1 MNASSFS
8 GWSGSWDSVPAALV
22 SSAMDLNLS
31 RIQPVR
37 VGRRMHAMCGIL
49 TFISS
54 RGDAAG
60 YRQAVSDA
68 LESLHHRGPDDT
80 GVEVFG
86 RDVIFA
92 HKRLFHPVTPDGLFL
107 ASEKKPLL
115 PFAPSAQAGD
125 AGVETAGLSHY
136 LTLQYVPEP
145 GTLHQ
150 GIGRVGSGECFTYRA
165 GGVFATRRYY
175 QPRFRP
181 APTAN
186 PEDLYRKIQDT
197 LRESGRI

>member
-68 LESLHHRGPDDT
+68 LESLHHRGPDHT

-86 RDVIFA
+86 RDAIFA
-92 HKRLFHPVTPDGLFL
+92 HKRLSIIDVAGSPQ
-107 ASEKKPLL
+107 
-115 PFAPSAQAGD
+115 APPPAAG
-125 AGVETAGLSHY
+125 
-136 LTLQYVPEP
+136 
-145 GTLHQ
+145 
-150 GIGRVGSGECFTYRA
+150 RA
-165 GGVFATRRYY
+165 
-175 QPRFRP
+175 P
-181 APTAN
+181 APHHGAVHNNTE
-186 PEDLYRKIQDT
+186 PPRGVITE
-197 LRESGRI
+197 